1 MNNLGFKIKVNFGV
15 VKIKRKMKNEEL
27 EVKES
32 LNIISEMVNAS
43 KHNLAED
50 SIIYLMWGYGVAI
63 SAIVHYVLQY
73 HIGINEAF
81 YIWLS
86 MPILGIINFIYF
98 AKKEKK
104 KRVQTY
110 INRAMAY
117 IWLGFLFVILS
128 LLAIS
133 PQINWTGVYPVFMFF
148 YGMATISSGGILKFK
163 PLAIGG
169 VISIL
174 LGIIAAYL
182 AFEYQLLLLSL
193 AIICSFVIPGHL
205 LKNTK

>member
-1 MNNLGFKIKVNFGV
+1 
-15 VKIKRKMKNEEL
+15 MKNEEL
-27 EVKES
+27 EVNES

-63 SAIVHYVLQY
+63 SALLHYVL
-73 HIGINEAF
+73 HF
-81 YIWLS
+81 YIGLNYAHYVWFT
-86 MPILGIINFIYF
+86 MPVLGIINFIYF
-98 AKKEKK
+98 AKKEKR
-104 KRVQTY
+104 KRVNTY
-110 INRAMAY
+110 INRSMAY
-117 IWLGFLFVILS
+117 VWLGFLLCILS

-133 PQINWTGVYPVFMFF
+133 SQLNWSGVYPVFMLF

-163 PLAIGG
+163 PLLIGG
-169 VISIL
+169 AMSIII
-174 LGIIAAYL
+174 GIFAAYF

-205 LKNTK
+205 LRNTK